1 MQANRSLPT
10 DRLLVNQ
17 KVVDY
22 VKNLA
27 DHEVSMPAPKTAPDT
42 SAKIMDV
49 AERLVQTR
57 GFNGFSYAD
66 IARVLHI
73 TKASLHYHFPTKA
86 KLGERLIQHYRAS
99 FLAALHKIDAKYHQ
113 AGPKLR
119 AYVEIYVT
127 VLERNRMC
135 LCGMLAAE
143 YATLPKPMKDELRNF
158 FDANEAWLVEVLDHG
173 RANKE
178 LSFAGS
184 AVEHSRVLVAALEGA
199 MLLARSHGE
208 FFRLRAAANHLLA
221 DLGISADELVNA

>member
-1 MQANRSLPT
+1 
-10 DRLLVNQ
+10 
-17 KVVDY
+17 
-22 VKNLA
+22 
-27 DHEVSMPAPKTAPDT
+27 MPAAKTNSDT
-42 SAKIMDV
+42 PAKIMDV

-86 KLGERLIQHYRAS
+86 KLGEKLIQRYRAS
-99 FLAALHKIDAKYHQ
+99 FLAALDQIDEKHGG

-119 AYVEIYVT
+119 AYVEIYAT

-143 YATLPKPMKDELRNF
+143 YATLPKTMKDELRHF
-158 FDANEAWLVEVLDHG
+158 FDVNEAWLVEVLERG
-173 RANKE
+173 RAKKE
-178 LSFAGS
+178 LSFAGP
-184 AVEHSRVLVAALEGA
+184 AVEYSRVLVATLEGA
-199 MLLARSHGE
+199 MLIARSHGE
-208 FFRLRAAANHLLA
+208 FFRLRAAANHLLG

>member
-1 MQANRSLPT
+1 
-10 DRLLVNQ
+10 
-17 KVVDY
+17 
-22 VKNLA
+22 
-27 DHEVSMPAPKTAPDT
+27 MPAPKTAPDT

-86 KLGERLIQHYRAS
+86 KLGERLVQRYRTS
-99 FLAALHKIDAKYHQ
+99 FLVALDRIDEKFHE

-143 YATLPKPMKDELRNF
+143 YATLPKTMKDELRHF
-158 FDANEAWLVEVLDHG
+158 FDVNEAWLVEVLEHG
-173 RANKE
+173 RAKKE
-178 LSFAGS
+178 VSFAGP
-184 AVEHSRVLVAALEGA
+184 AVEYSRVLVAALEGA

-208 FFRLRAAANHLLA
+208 FFRLRAAANHLLT
-221 DLGISADELVNA
+221 DLGISAAEPVSA